1 MNKGR
6 EEGKNKQTNEQVF
19 KRKKERMDV
28 IMDYVNAWCQ
38 PQGGYW
44 KFRGGGGSKGNYE
57 LKLDFPEGW
66 G

>member
-28 IMDYVNAWCQ
+28 IMDYVHECVVPA
-38 PQGGYW
+38 PSGVLEIP
-44 KFRGGGGSKGNYE
+44 RGRG
-57 LKLDFPEGW
+57 F
-66 G
+66 